1 MLLPQVLALV
11 THPDLLNSAE
21 FPEDAKTRARDIL
34 GGCKGGSV
42 GSYSESPGLEV
53 IRRHVA
59 EYITARDGG
68 IKSDWQ
74 NIILC
79 AGASEVSLVVEW
91 LAL

>member
-1 MLLPQVLALV
+1 M
-11 THPDLLNSAE
+11 
-21 FPEDAKTRARDIL
+21 
-34 GGCKGGSV
+34 

-79 AGASEVSLVVEW
+79 AGASEVRLVSGGMSGSIIP
-91 LAL
+91 AL